1 MSADGEVMRPVEL
14 LNHREESWSRK
25 AAAVSLI
32 AECDVNPEFTE
43 QALGVLGQGYRVLNP
58 KGRAEGW
65 LRRWPAV
72 HVMSTVLVA
81 TEHYSNGTFWPRL
94 SELAGVAQDQQFQR
108 AWGQAFLHNLEQLG
122 LPRFEDVDD
131 AGSTYVGRILLHSG
145 VPTYCLPDF
154 FTLVEERRRRTPGL
168 SADAFVAWASS
179 RPLPHVDKPVARFL
193 KYGGEFAVDVVDRVF
208 DLLDIASVG
217 GNLDEVPLPDRFRQ
231 AALELAQ
238 AGSIARRSRRSASGL
253 NAGADRHPRLF
264 LDPFGRGLLLRLPA
278 VSEAP
283 DGTANWVVGMDG
295 VRQRVATKA
304 LWPGSGEPAPPTDVS
319 VRAPVRSVS
328 AALESHGHLAVTLPV
343 VDERDPLLA
352 FDEEGTQ
359 LVPGVPWRVSTAWLL
374 FPGQR
379 DDLSV
384 TGTLHVLTEA
394 SLPPGWVGWSLIQ
407 VDLTHVTSISHGD
420 SAKAHP
426 VRRAH
431 SARIVVP
438 TPIGG
443 VRTRTGDPVF
453 TAPPHIDLP
462 PELGPDVTWEV
473 SIVNGRGELLARR
486 VGLTDPDQI
495 WSEIPR
501 PLFGAYA
508 LKVRGP
514 WGRSAS
520 RDLVIVEGLTPTFS
534 PVWRRF
540 QVQGGLVPCEVRI
553 DVNEAMHCDSASL
566 SLDSHTVK
574 SSIAIT
580 RGADSLHLS
589 VEPAHM
595 SVTHQSTQGV
605 TGPTVQPPLLYT
617 EDLAAEPGVLI
628 LSVGASAAPL
638 LHVFDGKERLQ
649 VVEPGADARHGL
661 HRFDLRKI
669 TDTMLAH
676 PQLRLCVDP
685 EGILEIA
692 NIRPHRL
699 FSGLRITD
707 GVIVLDDCVN
717 LAGLT
722 VIAYA
727 TRAPWRSGV
736 QIPVSDGHASLPAEL
751 VQAGPLV
758 VSVRVE
764 DPWLPEPVP
773 AWAQPG
779 EATIVYDDGHL
790 ISADT
795 EETALSAYL
804 ADMGP
809 VPSDLKDLGRVW
821 STLAR
826 LDQMQVRERTRKQG
840 ELARLLAMDVS
851 SSLIALTSSALDAAE
866 RLQVLIDS
874 KLAAAPVQGAPVQVA
889 DLDWS
894 RQSLVMSVLL
904 LGAVDPAAHQQAIEE
919 AVVSGGD
926 LLRLAALGKDPAP
939 QISALGPSHD
949 LYDSSGPDVRAAL
962 ESVAAF
968 VPQGVVDPESRRLA
982 TFEFLKTRHD
992 HNLGLV
998 IPPAEKLLAQARVL
1012 FTRVGDPDS
1021 ALAVDARSHPTNP
1034 TSWRTIPQLSMAFAC
1049 GARHAAH
1056 GSATA
1061 AGWID
1066 AHRRAWSQIV
1076 RACPDLV
1083 AADLILAE
1091 LMINPP
1097 SLPDLEEAL

>member
-14 LNHREESWSRK
+14 LNHREASWSQK
-25 AAAVSLI
+25 AAVVSLI

-43 QALGVLGQGYRVLNP
+43 QALGVLGQGYRVFSP
-58 KGRAEGW
+58 KGTAERW

-94 SELAGVAQDQQFQR
+94 TELAGVPQDQQFQK
-108 AWGQAFLHNLEQLG
+108 AWGQAFLDNLDQVG

-154 FTLVEERRRRTPGL
+154 FTLVEERRRRSPGL
-168 SADAFVAWASS
+168 TADAFVAWASTH
-179 RPLPHVDKPVARFL
+179 PLPHVDKPVARFL
-193 KYGGEFAVDVVDRVF
+193 KYGGEFAVDVADRVF

-217 GNLDEVPLPDRFRQ
+217 GNLDEVPLPERFRH
-231 AALELAQ
+231 AALEMAQ
-238 AGSIARRSRRSASGL
+238 ACSIARRARRSASGL
-253 NAGADRHPRLF
+253 DAGAYRRPRLF
-264 LDPFGRGLLLRLPA
+264 LDPFNRGLLLRLPA

-283 DGTANWVVGMDG
+283 DGTANWIVGMDG

-304 LWPGSGEPAPPTDVS
+304 LWPGSGEPAPQTDVS

-328 AALESHGHLAVTLPV
+328 AALEGHAHLAVTLPV

-359 LVPGVPWRVSTAWLL
+359 LSPGAPWRVSTAWLL
-374 FPGQR
+374 FPGQL
-379 DDLSV
+379 DQLSV

-394 SLPPGWVGWSLIQ
+394 SLPPGWAGWSLVQ

-420 SAKAHP
+420 STKAHP
-426 VRRAH
+426 VRRAY

-438 TPIGG
+438 TPVGG

-453 TAPPHIDLP
+453 AAPPHIELP
-462 PELGPDVTWEV
+462 SELGADVTWEV

-486 VGLTDPDQI
+486 VGLADPDEI
-495 WSEIPR
+495 WSDVAR

-508 LKVRGP
+508 VKVRGP
-514 WGRSAS
+514 WGRGAS
-520 RDLVIVEGLTPTFS
+520 RDLVIVEGLTPTIS
-534 PVWRRF
+534 PAWRRF
-540 QVQGGLVPCEVRI
+540 QTRGGLMPCQVSI
-553 DVNEAMHCDSASL
+553 SVDDAMQCDPVTL
-566 SLDSHTVK
+566 ELDSHTVK
-574 SSIAIT
+574 SSVVVTCGGDA
-580 RGADSLHLS
+580 LHLS

-595 SVTHQSTQGV
+595 SVTHQSAQGV
-605 TGPTVQPPLLYT
+605 TGPTIQPPLLYT
-617 EDLAAEPGVLI
+617 EDVAAEPGVLI
-628 LSVGASAAPL
+628 LSVGASADPL
-638 LHVFDGKERLQ
+638 LHVFEGKERLQ

-669 TDTMLAH
+669 TDTMLVH
-676 PQLRLCVDP
+676 PQLRLCLDP
-685 EGILEIA
+685 EGVLEIA
-692 NIRPHRL
+692 NIRPHTL
-699 FSGLRITD
+699 FSGLRIAD
-707 GVIVLDDCVN
+707 GAIVLDDCVN
-717 LAGLT
+717 LDGLT

-727 TRAPWRSGV
+727 TRAPWRAGV
-736 QIPVSDGHASLPAEL
+736 QIPVSDGLAPLPADL
-751 VQAGPLV
+751 VRAGPLV

-773 AWAQPG
+773 AWAPPG
-779 EATIVYDDGHL
+779 EASIVHEAGHL
-790 ISADT
+790 ISADS

-804 ADMGP
+804 ADVGP
-809 VPSDLKDLGRVW
+809 VPSDPKDLGRVW

-826 LDQMQVRERTRKQG
+826 LDQIQVVERTRKQR
-840 ELARLLAMDVS
+840 ELARLLALDVS
-851 SSLIALTSSALDAAE
+851 SSLMTLTSSALDAGE
-866 RLQVLIDS
+866 RLQALIDS
-874 KLAAAPVQGAPVQVA
+874 NLAAASVEGAPVEA
-889 DLDWS
+889 CDLDWS

-904 LGAVDPAAHQQAIEE
+904 LGAVDPKDHHHAIEE
-919 AVVSGGD
+919 AVVSGGA
-926 LLRLAALGKDPAP
+926 LLRLAALGEDPTP
-939 QISALGPSHD
+939 QISAMGHSHD
-949 LYDSSGPDVRAAL
+949 LYDSSGPEVRAAL

-968 VPQGVVDPESRRLA
+968 VPQGVVDSESRRLA
-982 TFEFLKTRHD
+982 TFEFLKTRRD

-998 IPPAEKLLAQARVL
+998 IPSAEKLLAQARVL
-1012 FTRVGDPDS
+1012 FTRVGAPNS
-1021 ALAVDARSHPTNP
+1021 AAAVDARSHPTNP
-1034 TSWRTIPQLSMAFAC
+1034 TSWRAIPQLSMAFAC
-1049 GARHAAH
+1049 AARHAAH
-1056 GSATA
+1056 GSAAA

-1066 AHRRAWSQIV
+1066 ANRRAWSQV
-1076 RACPDLV
+1076 ARACPDLV